1 MHRLVRVRTVQP
13 LDGYRVR
20 LGFEDGSQRE
30 MDLEF
35 YLRGPIFEP
44 IRSSLA
50 MFRSVRV
57 EHGTVAWPNGADIDP
72 DVLYYGLKPAWM
84 EQECAPVEAARSPRI
99 YAPARAAVQE
109 SREQYTLSSEK
120 QDSPTQS

>member
-20 LGFEDGSQRE
+20 LGFEDGTQRE
-30 MDLEF
+30 VDLEI
-35 YLRGPIFEP
+35 YLRGPIFES

-50 MFRSVRV
+50 VFRSVRV

-84 EQECAPVEAARSPRI
+84 EQEHAPVETARPLRV
-99 YAPARAAVQE
+99 YAPAGAAVQE
-109 SREQYTLSSEK
+109 SREQYTLSADEEDSLSE
-120 QDSPTQS
+120 P